1 MVWPFSSKTIQSPA
15 LPVPSQ
21 LAMSIKSLSL
31 PEATP
36 RWWLFSKRDESWD
49 VKTAINEGYSAS
61 SIVYTAVEKRA
72 KLIASVPW
80 EVQRKRGDRWEPVEN
95 HPLERLL
102 ERPNPD
108 QSLYELMYE
117 ASQSL
122 DLAGNAYISEIR
134 RGENTPPVALW
145 LLPPEHMKIKPSR
158 TNMVEYYEYTEGG
171 VKQKIDPRDMIQ
183 LKMPNPANRWFGM
196 PVLMAAGR
204 ATDVD
209 RESGIWQKVS
219 LQNRGVLDMHIE
231 VPPEAQ
237 PEQIEE
243 AKRIWREKHGGAN
256 NAREP
261 MFSSGKITQLG
272 QNAVEMDFVASRRA
286 VWTEI
291 AAVFGVPLAA
301 MGFTEDVNLANAN
314 AMMKQLWQNTIVP
327 QLELIKRQ
335 LNHQLASEFGADIRL
350 MYDLS
355 NVPALQEDMGEKLQN
370 AERLFRLGVPM
381 NTVNQYLELG
391 LDDIEGGDVGY
402 IPSGLIPASFDAEP
416 FDGGL
421 PTADDIENIGAEP
434 MALPV
439 VGADK
444 IQDTALNGAQI
455 ASLSDI
461 VNQVS
466 QGLMPPESAIS
477 LINASFPAISEEAA
491 REMIEPAAR
500 FAATRPQP
508 ENG

>member
-1 MVWPFSSKTIQSPA
+1 MVWPFSSNTVKSPA
-15 LPVPSQ
+15 MPVPQQ
-21 LAMSIKSLSL
+21 LAFSIKSLSL

-36 RWWLFSKRDESWD
+36 RWWLFSKRDEAWNIR
-49 VKTAINEGYSAS
+49 TAIDEGYSAS

-72 KLIASVPW
+72 KLMASVPW
-80 EVQRKRGDRWEPVEN
+80 EVQRRTGDGWEPVPQ
-95 HPLERLL
+95 HPLQRLIDN
-102 ERPNPD
+102 PNPD

-134 RGENTPPVALW
+134 ANDNQPPVALW
-145 LLPPEHMKIKPSR
+145 LLPAEHMRIKPSR

-209 RESGIWQKVS
+209 RETGIWQKTS
-219 LQNRGVLDMHIE
+219 LQNRGVLDIHVE
-231 VPPEAQ
+231 VPEGTL

-243 AKRIWREKHGGAN
+243 AKKQYREKHGGAK

-286 VWTEI
+286 IWTEI

-314 AMMKQLWQNTIVP
+314 AMMRQLWQNTIVP

-335 LNHQLASEFGADIRL
+335 LNQQLAREFGTDIRL
-350 MYDLS
+350 NYDLS
-355 NVPALQEDMGEKLQN
+355 NVPAMQEDMSEKLQN
-370 AERLFRLGVPM
+370 AERLFRLGVPF

-402 IPSGLIPASFDAEP
+402 IPSGLIPASFDADPFQGGEP
-416 FDGGL
+416 
-421 PTADDIENIGAEP
+421 
-434 MALPV
+434 
-439 VGADK
+439 
-444 IQDTALNGAQI
+444 NG
-455 ASLSDI
+455 D
-461 VNQVS
+461 N
-466 QGLMPPESAIS
+466 
-477 LINASFPAISEEAA
+477 
-491 REMIEPAAR
+491 
-500 FAATRPQP
+500 
-508 ENG
+508 NGQ